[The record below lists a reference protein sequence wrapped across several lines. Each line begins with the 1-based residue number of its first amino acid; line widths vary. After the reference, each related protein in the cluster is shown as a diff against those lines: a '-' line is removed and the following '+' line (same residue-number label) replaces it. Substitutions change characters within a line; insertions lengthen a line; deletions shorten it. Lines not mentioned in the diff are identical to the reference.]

1 MDPANDPPM
10 LELVDL
16 RLSLGGKEILRGV
29 SCAVRKG
36 EFLSIVGP
44 NGSGKTTLLKC
55 LVRLRTPAAGTVRL
69 EGRRLADYP
78 RKALARRIGY
88 VPQAEGRLAP
98 FTVEQFV
105 LLGRY
110 PYLSPFSTV
119 TRADRRA
126 VREAME
132 VTDVAA
138 FRERRMDTLSGG
150 ERQRVLI
157 AAALA
162 QGADVLLLDEPTTF
176 LDYRHR
182 EELRRLLVRLNADTG
197 TTIVAVTHDAAA
209 AALESD
215 RILALCEGR
224 VVFLGLPADFM
235 NAAVLRQTYD
245 ADLLLVAHPETG
257 LPVIVPHALSAR
269 GS

>member
-1 MDPANDPPM
+1 MASANDPPI
-10 LELVDL
+10 LELTDL
-16 RLSLGGKEILRGV
+16 RVSLGGKAILCGI

-36 EFLSIVGP
+36 EYLSIVGP

-55 LVRLRTPAAGTVRL
+55 LVRLRPPSEGSIRL
-69 EGRRLADYP
+69 GGRPLAEYSQ
-78 RKALARRIGY
+78 KALARWMGY
-88 VPQAEGRLAP
+88 VPQVEGRMAP

-110 PYLSPFSTV
+110 PYLSPFSTLSHD
-119 TRADRRA
+119 DRQA
-126 VREAME
+126 VGEAMA
-132 VTDVAA
+132 VTDTVA

-150 ERQRVLI
+150 ERQRVLV

-182 EELRRLLVRLNADTG
+182 EELRQLLARLNTEAG
-197 TTIVAVTHDAAA
+197 TTIVVVTHDAAA

-224 VVFLGLPADFM
+224 VAFVGSPIEFM
-235 NAAVLRQTYD
+235 KAAVLRETYA
-245 ADLLLVAHPETG
+245 ADLLLVPHPQTG